1 MSEYEPGAEPDLDDD
16 QTVAEEVR
24 RGRSWRTP
32 FVAIGGVAVAIGVL
46 FAVALAI
53 VVLAY
58 VLA

>member
-1 MSEYEPGAEPDLDDD
+1 MPSDDPSASD
-16 QTVAEEVR
+16 VVEEVS

-46 FAVALAI
+46 LAI
-53 VVLAY
+53 AVLAY